1 MDDLIKK
8 LIEVDKTARKSVEN
22 AAASR
27 VAAVK
32 ELDEKKQQLREENDR
47 EFLMESD
54 KMKKEASLE
63 LERAEKAIAEKE
75 NAVAAG
81 LSAVYKENCDRW
93 VNDAVKSIID
103 A

>member
-32 ELDEKKQQLREENDR
+32 ELDEKKQKLREDNDR
-47 EFLMESD
+47 EFLLQAE
-54 KMKKEASLE
+54 KMKEEASLE
-63 LERAEKAIAEKE
+63 LEKAEKAIAEKE
-75 NAVAAG
+75 NTVAAG
-81 LSAVYKENCDRW
+81 LSAVYRENCDRW
-93 VNDAVKSIID
+93 VENAVNNIING
-103 A
+103 

>member
-32 ELDEKKQQLREENDR
+32 ELDEKKQKLREENDR
-47 EFLMESD
+47 EFLLQSE
-54 KMKKEASLE
+54 KMKKDSLAE
-63 LERAEKAIAEKE
+63 LESAEKAIAEKE
-75 NAVAAG
+75 NAAAEE
-81 LSAVYKENCDRW
+81 LSAVYKENCERW
-93 VNDAVKSIID
+93 VSEAVQNIIGG
-103 A
+103 

>member
-32 ELDEKKQQLREENDR
+32 ELDEKKQKLREDNDR
-47 EFLMESD
+47 EFLLQSE
-54 KMKKEASLE
+54 KMKKEALLE
-63 LERAEKAIAEKE
+63 LEKAEKAIAEKE
-75 NAVAAG
+75 NTVAAG

-93 VNDAVKSIID
+93 VNDAVKNIING
-103 A
+103 